1 MRELYPE
8 ANATVDPLDAYS
20 DLPVAAGRPAVRLN
34 MIVSVDGGTSWGG
47 LSGALGGPAD
57 KALFPV
63 LRSFADI
70 VLVAG
75 GTMRSEG
82 YGPAQLSDAARAI
95 RRARGQTEVPAIAVV
110 TRSCQLDWETP
121 FFTEAEARPLIVT
134 VEDAAEAD
142 RARAAAVADV
152 IIAGHGDVD
161 FTVALDELAN
171 RGVQSVLAEGG
182 PTLNGQL
189 AAAELLDELCVTL
202 SPRLASGDA
211 KRILSGSTLDAL
223 AELVLHAVY
232 EQDDFLFLRYRMAP
246 GGATRGDA
254 GKEAG

>member
-8 ANATVDPLDAYS
+8 PFASVDPLDAYS
-20 DLPVAAGRPAVRLN
+20 DLPVASGRPAVRLN

-47 LSGALGGPAD
+47 VSGALGGAAD

-75 GTMRSEG
+75 ATMRAEG
-82 YGPAQLSDAARAI
+82 YGPAQLDESARAT
-95 RRARGQTEVPAIAVV
+95 RRNRGQTDVPAIAVV
-110 TRSCQLDWETP
+110 TRSCELDWDTP
-121 FFTEAEARPLIVT
+121 FFTEAEIRPLIVT
-134 VEDAAEAD
+134 VGDAVAAD

-152 IIAGHGDVD
+152 IIAGNGDVD
-161 FTVALDELAN
+161 FPLALDELAH
-171 RGVQSVLAEGG
+171 RGVQSILAEGG

-189 AAAELLDELCVTL
+189 AEAGLLDELCVTL

-223 AELVLHAVY
+223 AELALHAVY
-232 EQDDFLFLRYRMAP
+232 EQEEFLFLRYRP
-246 GGATRGDA
+246 VPVGN
-254 GKEAG
+254 